1 MEKIDYTVDT
11 ADQEEQKEVFNMFRA
26 DMNNLAICTAT
37 GLAYS
42 KALAYRIAFEKGVLK
57 NDIRK

>member
-11 ADQEEQKEVFNMFRA
+11 ADQEEQREVFNMFRA

-42 KALAYRIAFEKGVLK
+42 KVLAYRIAFEKGVLK
-57 NDIRK
+57 K